1 MRILKELHRRTSIKS
16 KGILYV
22 MLLIVIIYTSVSILV
37 LSSARRNL
45 IVQLKQFHLSI
56 AEKLAVNSS
65 DSIISGDYGFLM
77 EQIRQLISSGQ
88 IKGVRVIDRR
98 GIIIA
103 SDHLGSIGKSDRKLS
118 EKMENTLKI
127 GATQKEISES
137 DLFLPVEI
145 DGDILGF
152 LRVNFDWDSERE
164 ALDREFRKTKIQ
176 LIYLALIIL
185 AAGIGGS
192 FVVSLILTRPI
203 TSLSKEIEAF
213 DREIHSGSGNLIDP
227 SDRDE
232 TIQLRHAFHRM
243 VENLRNYLEEFK
255 KMSEDRTK
263 LTCMAAIGQMSA
275 QIAHEIRNSLYAI
288 RSAISGIERKGDSSA
303 IQEYV
308 DIIKDETL
316 EMTIMADEFLRFAK
330 VPSPLPVQCNI
341 DNIIKRVTE
350 LLEPDLTESRVKVIM
365 EGDESIPGIMG
376 DPALLKQVFMN
387 LFINA
392 IQAMKEGGN
401 IIVEYST
408 SGGWLEIHVKDTGPG
423 IPEDIATMIFQPF
436 FTTRTEGSGLGL
448 ATAYKIILA
457 HHGDIK
463 LVESERGAHFLITLP
478 LLDNRYI
485 KDSIEIK
492 KEGTIL
498 RSQKV

>member
-1 MRILKELHRRTSIKS
+1 
-16 KGILYV
+16 
-22 MLLIVIIYTSVSILV
+22 MLLITIIYTSVSIIV

-45 IVQLKQFHLSI
+45 ISQLKQFHLST
-56 AEKLAVNSS
+56 AEKLSINAA

-77 EQIRQLISSGQ
+77 EQIRQLNSSGQ
-88 IKGVRVIDRR
+88 IKGVKIIDWR

-103 SDHLGSIGKSDRKLS
+103 SDDPGNIGKSDRRLS
-118 EKMENTLKI
+118 ERLEKALEKGEVL
-127 GATQKEISES
+127 KEITESE
-137 DLFLPVEI
+137 LFLPVDV

-152 LRVNFDWDSERE
+152 LEVNFDWDSEKSV
-164 ALDREFRKTKIQ
+164 LDREFSKTKIQ
-176 LIYLALIIL
+176 LIYLAFIIL
-185 AAGIGGS
+185 AFGIGGS

-213 DREIHSGSGNLIDP
+213 EREIHSGSGNLIDP

-232 TIQLRHAFHRM
+232 TIQLRHAFRRM
-243 VENLRNYLEEFK
+243 AENLRNYLEELE
-255 KMSEDRTK
+255 KMSEDRVK

-288 RSAISGIERKGDSSA
+288 RSAISGIERKDDSST
-303 IQEYV
+303 IREYI
-308 DIIKDETL
+308 DIIKDEAL

-341 DNIIKRVTE
+341 DDIIKRVTE
-350 LLEPDLTESRVKVIM
+350 LLEPDLIEAGVKVIK
-365 EGDESIPGIMG
+365 EGTNRIPEIMG

-401 IIVEYST
+401 IIVGYST
-408 SGGWLEIHVKDTGPG
+408 HEGWLEIHIKDTGPG
-423 IPEDIATMIFQPF
+423 IPEEIATMIFQPF
-436 FTTRTEGSGLGL
+436 FTTRAEGIGLGL

-463 LVESERGAHFLITLP
+463 LIRSERGAHFLITLP
-478 LLDNRYI
+478 LQDNKI
-485 KDSIEIK
+485 VFKNETPAH
-492 KEGTIL
+492 KE
-498 RSQKV
+498 QKV